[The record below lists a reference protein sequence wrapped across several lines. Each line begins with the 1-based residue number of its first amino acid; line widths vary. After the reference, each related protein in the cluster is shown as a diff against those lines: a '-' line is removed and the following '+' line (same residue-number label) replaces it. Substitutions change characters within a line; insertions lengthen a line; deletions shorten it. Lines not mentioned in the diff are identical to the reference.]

1 MLLDYYLV
9 TPLDV
14 TTSRHLVKPW
24 VKGWE
29 DNILDVHPTKLMS
42 DREIADLTRPGGSS
56 RRAATASGSM
66 LAFAIR
72 RILGAIPTLF
82 ALIVISFFIMRVAPG
97 GPFSANRKL
106 TEAVLANINR
116 AYHLD
121 EPLWMQFGRYL
132 WGLAHFDFGPSMK
145 YMDYSVTELIVQG
158 LPVSIEVGLWAMLLA
173 TIAGIA
179 LGIAGAL
186 AAQRRHRSHRR
197 RHRHDRT
204 SRSRP
209 SSSARCCRSCSA
221 CSCDWLPI
229 AGWDGSFAAKVL
241 PVFVLALPNIAY
253 ISRLTRGSMIES
265 LRTNYVR
272 TARAKGIGARRV
284 IWKHALTGAMLP
296 VIAYLGPAT
305 AITVTGSVVI
315 EQIFGIPGIG
325 RYFVEGAANRDYPLV
340 MGVTI
345 IYGGIVILA
354 NIVTDVVR
362 GMHRPEGE
370 L

>member
-1 MLLDYYLV
+1 MF
-9 TPLDV
+9 
-14 TTSRHLVKPW
+14 
-24 VKGWE
+24 
-29 DNILDVHPTKLMS
+29 
-42 DREIADLTRPGGSS
+42 
-56 RRAATASGSM
+56 
-66 LAFAIR
+66 AFAIR

-82 ALIVISFFIMRVAPG
+82 ALVVISFFIMRVAPG
-97 GPFSANRKL
+97 GPFSSYRRL
-106 TEAVLANINR
+106 TKAVLANIER

-121 EPLWMQFGRYL
+121 EPLWKQFGRYL

-158 LPVSIEVGLWAMLLA
+158 LPVSIEVGLSAMVLA
-173 TIAGIA
+173 TIAGVA

-186 AAQRRHRSHRR
+186 RRNGVT
-197 RHRHDRT
+197 DLT
-204 SRSRP
+204 AGVIAMTGIAVP
-209 SSSARCCRSCSA
+209 TFVIGPLLQIVFGLQLN
-221 CSCDWLPI
+221 WLPI

-284 IWKHALTGAMLP
+284 IWKHAMTGAMLP

-325 RYFVEGAANRDYPLV
+325 RYFVEGASNRDYPLV

-345 IYGGIVILA
+345 VYGGIVILA

-362 GMHRPEGE
+362 GVLDPKVSYE
-370 L
+370 

>member
-1 MLLDYYLV
+1 MF
-9 TPLDV
+9 
-14 TTSRHLVKPW
+14 
-24 VKGWE
+24 
-29 DNILDVHPTKLMS
+29 
-42 DREIADLTRPGGSS
+42 
-56 RRAATASGSM
+56 
-66 LAFAIR
+66 AFAIR
-72 RILGAIPTLF
+72 RILGAIPTMF

-97 GPFSANRKL
+97 GPFSSYRRL
-106 TEAVLANINR
+106 TKAVLANIER

-121 EPLWMQFGRYL
+121 EPLWKQFGRYL

-158 LPVSIEVGLWAMLLA
+158 LPVSIEIGLSAMVLA
-173 TIAGIA
+173 TMAGVA

-186 AAQRRHRSHRR
+186 RRNGVT
-197 RHRHDRT
+197 DFT
-204 SRSRP
+204 AGVIAMTGIALP
-209 SSSARCCRSCSA
+209 TFVIGPLLQIVFGLQLN
-221 CSCDWLPI
+221 WLPI

-272 TARAKGIGARRV
+272 TARAKGIGPQRV
-284 IWKHALTGAMLP
+284 IWRHALTGAMLP

-345 IYGGIVILA
+345 VYGGIVILA

-362 GMHRPEGE
+362 GLLDPKVSYE
-370 L
+370 

>member
-1 MLLDYYLV
+1 MF
-9 TPLDV
+9 
-14 TTSRHLVKPW
+14 
-24 VKGWE
+24 
-29 DNILDVHPTKLMS
+29 
-42 DREIADLTRPGGSS
+42 
-56 RRAATASGSM
+56 
-66 LAFAIR
+66 AFAIR
-72 RILGAIPTLF
+72 RILGAIPTMF

-97 GPFSANRKL
+97 GPFSSYRRL
-106 TEAVLANINR
+106 TKAVLANIER

-121 EPLWMQFGRYL
+121 EPLWKQFGRYL
-132 WGLAHFDFGPSMK
+132 WGLAQFDFGPSMK

-158 LPVSIEVGLWAMLLA
+158 LPVSIEVGLSAMMLA
-173 TIAGIA
+173 TIAGVA

-186 AAQRRHRSHRR
+186 RRNGVT
-197 RHRHDRT
+197 DLT
-204 SRSRP
+204 AGVIAMTGIAVP
-209 SSSARCCRSCSA
+209 TFVIGPLLQIVFGLQLN
-221 CSCDWLPI
+221 WLPI
-229 AGWDGSFAAKVL
+229 AGWDGSFTAKVL

-272 TARAKGIGARRV
+272 TARAKGIGPHRV

-345 IYGGIVILA
+345 VYGGIVILA

-362 GMHRPEGE
+362 GVLDPKVSYE
-370 L
+370 

>member
-1 MLLDYYLV
+1 MF
-9 TPLDV
+9 
-14 TTSRHLVKPW
+14 
-24 VKGWE
+24 
-29 DNILDVHPTKLMS
+29 
-42 DREIADLTRPGGSS
+42 
-56 RRAATASGSM
+56 
-66 LAFAIR
+66 AFAIR
-72 RILGAIPTLF
+72 RIIGAIPTLF
-82 ALIVISFFIMRVAPG
+82 VLITIAFFIMRVAPG
-97 GPFSANRKL
+97 GPFAANRKL
-106 TEAVLANINR
+106 TEAVLANMNK

-158 LPVSIEVGLWAMLLA
+158 LPVSLEVGVWAMLIA
-173 TIAGIA
+173 TIGGIA

-186 AAQRRHRSHRR
+186 RRNGVT
-197 RHRHDRT
+197 DFT
-204 SRSRP
+204 AGTIAMTGIAIP
-209 SSSARCCRSCSA
+209 TFVIGPLLQIVFGLQLN
-221 CSCDWLPI
+221 WLPI

-284 IWKHALTGAMLP
+284 VWKHALTGAMLP

-325 RYFVEGAANRDYPLV
+325 RYFVEGASNRDYPLV

-345 IYGGIVILA
+345 LYGGIVILA
-354 NIVTDVVR
+354 NIVTDVLR
-362 GMHRPEGE
+362 GVIDPKVSYE
-370 L
+370 

>member
-1 MLLDYYLV
+1 MFV
-9 TPLDV
+9 
-14 TTSRHLVKPW
+14 
-24 VKGWE
+24 
-29 DNILDVHPTKLMS
+29 
-42 DREIADLTRPGGSS
+42 
-56 RRAATASGSM
+56 
-66 LAFAIR
+66 FAIR

-97 GPFSANRKL
+97 GPFSSYRRL
-106 TEAVLANINR
+106 TEAVLANMNR

-121 EPLWMQFGRYL
+121 EPLWKQFGRYL

-158 LPVSIEVGLWAMLLA
+158 LPISIEVGLSAMVLA
-173 TIAGIA
+173 TIAGVA

-186 AAQRRHRSHRR
+186 RRNGVT
-197 RHRHDRT
+197 DLT
-204 SRSRP
+204 AGVIAMTGIAIP
-209 SSSARCCRSCSA
+209 TFVIGPLLQIVFGLQLN
-221 CSCDWLPI
+221 WLPI

-241 PVFVLALPNIAY
+241 PVFVLALPNTAY

-272 TARAKGIGARRV
+272 TARAKGIGPQRV

-345 IYGGIVILA
+345 VYGGIVILA

-362 GMHRPEGE
+362 GLLDPKVSYE
-370 L
+370 

>member
-1 MLLDYYLV
+1 MF
-9 TPLDV
+9 
-14 TTSRHLVKPW
+14 
-24 VKGWE
+24 
-29 DNILDVHPTKLMS
+29 
-42 DREIADLTRPGGSS
+42 
-56 RRAATASGSM
+56 
-66 LAFAIR
+66 AFAIR

-82 ALIVISFFIMRVAPG
+82 ALIVLSFFIMRVAPG
-97 GPFSANRKL
+97 GPFSAYRRL
-106 TEAVLANINR
+106 TQSVLANMNR

-121 EPLWMQFGRYL
+121 EPVWMQFGRYL

-158 LPVSIEVGLWAMLLA
+158 LPVSLEVGVWAMLIA
-173 TIAGIA
+173 TIGGIA

-186 AAQRRHRSHRR
+186 RRNGVTDFAAGAIAMTGIAIPTFVIGPLLQIVFGLQLH
-197 RHRHDRT
+197 
-204 SRSRP
+204 
-209 SSSARCCRSCSA
+209 
-221 CSCDWLPI
+221 WLPI
-229 AGWDGSFAAKVL
+229 AGWDGSFAAKIL

-325 RYFVEGAANRDYPLV
+325 RYFVEGASNRDYPLV

-345 IYGGIVILA
+345 LYGGIVILA

-362 GMHRPEGE
+362 GIIDPKVSYE
-370 L
+370 

>member
-1 MLLDYYLV
+1 MF
-9 TPLDV
+9 
-14 TTSRHLVKPW
+14 
-24 VKGWE
+24 
-29 DNILDVHPTKLMS
+29 
-42 DREIADLTRPGGSS
+42 
-56 RRAATASGSM
+56 
-66 LAFAIR
+66 AFAIR

-82 ALIVISFFIMRVAPG
+82 ALVVISFFIMRVAPG
-97 GPFSANRKL
+97 GPFSSYRRL
-106 TEAVLANINR
+106 TKAVLANIER

-121 EPLWMQFGRYL
+121 EPLWKQFGRYL

-158 LPVSIEVGLWAMLLA
+158 LPVSIEVGLSAMVLA
-173 TIAGIA
+173 TIAGVA

-186 AAQRRHRSHRR
+186 RRNGVT
-197 RHRHDRT
+197 DLT
-204 SRSRP
+204 AGVIAMTGIAVP
-209 SSSARCCRSCSA
+209 TFVIGPLLQIVFGLQLN
-221 CSCDWLPI
+221 WLPI

-284 IWKHALTGAMLP
+284 IWKHAMTGAMLP

-345 IYGGIVILA
+345 VYGGIVILA

-362 GMHRPEGE
+362 GVLDPKVSYE
-370 L
+370 

>member
-1 MLLDYYLV
+1 ML
-9 TPLDV
+9 T
-14 TTSRHLVKPW
+14 
-24 VKGWE
+24 
-29 DNILDVHPTKLMS
+29 
-42 DREIADLTRPGGSS
+42 
-56 RRAATASGSM
+56 
-66 LAFAIR
+66 FAIR
-72 RILGAIPTLF
+72 RILGAIPTMF

-97 GPFSANRKL
+97 GPFSSLRRL
-106 TEAVLANINR
+106 TAQTLENMNR

-121 EPLWMQFGRYL
+121 EPVWMQFGRYL

-158 LPVSIEVGLWAMLLA
+158 LPVSLEVGLWAMLIA
-173 TIAGIA
+173 TIGGIS

-186 AAQRRHRSHRR
+186 RRNGITDFAAGAIAMTGIAIPTFVIGPLLQIVFGLQLN
-197 RHRHDRT
+197 
-204 SRSRP
+204 
-209 SSSARCCRSCSA
+209 
-221 CSCDWLPI
+221 WLPI

-241 PVFVLALPNIAY
+241 PVFVLALPNVAY

-272 TARAKGIGARRV
+272 TARAKGIGPRRV

-325 RYFVEGAANRDYPLV
+325 RYFVEGASNRDYPLV

-354 NIVTDVVR
+354 NIITDVVR
-362 GMHRPEGE
+362 GIVDPKVSYE
-370 L
+370 

>member
-1 MLLDYYLV
+1 MF
-9 TPLDV
+9 
-14 TTSRHLVKPW
+14 
-24 VKGWE
+24 
-29 DNILDVHPTKLMS
+29 
-42 DREIADLTRPGGSS
+42 
-56 RRAATASGSM
+56 
-66 LAFAIR
+66 AFAIR
-72 RILGAIPTLF
+72 RIFGAIPTMF

-97 GPFSANRKL
+97 GPFSSYRRL
-106 TEAVLANINR
+106 TKAVLANIER

-121 EPLWMQFGRYL
+121 EPLWKQFGRYL

-158 LPVSIEVGLWAMLLA
+158 LPVSIEVGVSAMVLA
-173 TIAGIA
+173 TIAGVA

-186 AAQRRHRSHRR
+186 RRNGVT
-197 RHRHDRT
+197 DLT
-204 SRSRP
+204 AGVIAMTGIAVP
-209 SSSARCCRSCSA
+209 TFVIGPLLQIVFGLQLN
-221 CSCDWLPI
+221 WLPI

-272 TARAKGIGARRV
+272 TARAKGIGPRRV
-284 IWKHALTGAMLP
+284 IWKHAMTGAMLP

-345 IYGGIVILA
+345 VYGGIVILA

-362 GMHRPEGE
+362 GVLDPKVSYE
-370 L
+370 

>member
-1 MLLDYYLV
+1 MF
-9 TPLDV
+9 
-14 TTSRHLVKPW
+14 
-24 VKGWE
+24 
-29 DNILDVHPTKLMS
+29 
-42 DREIADLTRPGGSS
+42 
-56 RRAATASGSM
+56 
-66 LAFAIR
+66 AFAIR
-72 RILGAIPTLF
+72 RIIGAIPTLF

-106 TEAVLANINR
+106 TASVLENMNK

-158 LPVSIEVGLWAMLLA
+158 LPVSLEIGLWAMLIA
-173 TIAGIA
+173 TIGGIA
-179 LGIAGAL
+179 LGMAGAL
-186 AAQRRHRSHRR
+186 RRNGVT
-197 RHRHDRT
+197 DFT
-204 SRSRP
+204 AGIIAMTGIAIP
-209 SSSARCCRSCSA
+209 TFVIGPLLQIVFGLQL
-221 CSCDWLPI
+221 DWFPI
-229 AGWDGSFAAKVL
+229 AGWDGSLNAKVL

-325 RYFVEGAANRDYPLV
+325 RYFVEGASNRDYPLV

-345 IYGGIVILA
+345 LYGGIVILA
-354 NIVTDVVR
+354 NIITDVAR
-362 GMHRPEGE
+362 GIIDPKVSYE
-370 L
+370 